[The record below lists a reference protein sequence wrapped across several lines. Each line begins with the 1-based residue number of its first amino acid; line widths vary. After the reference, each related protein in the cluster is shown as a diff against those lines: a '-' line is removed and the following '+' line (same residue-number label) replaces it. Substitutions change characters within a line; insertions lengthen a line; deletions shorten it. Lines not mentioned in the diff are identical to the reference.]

1 MDKNLWVLLEAPV
14 ATRASQRVDG
24 QIRTGKTMSL
34 ESSSLP
40 QFKTSSEQER
50 EESLLPKLMPTIQN
64 IYTVDSTL

>member
-1 MDKNLWVLLEAPV
+1 MFLESPV

-24 QIRTGKTMSL
+24 QIRTGKTMSSL

-50 EESLLPKLMPTIQN
+50 EESLLAKLLPTSR
-64 IYTVDSTL
+64 TSTL